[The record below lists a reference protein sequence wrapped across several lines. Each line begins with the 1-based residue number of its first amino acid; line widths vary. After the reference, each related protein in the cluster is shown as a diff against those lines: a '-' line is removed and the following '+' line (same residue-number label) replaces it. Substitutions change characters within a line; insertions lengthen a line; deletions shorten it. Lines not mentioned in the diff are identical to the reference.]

1 MYLVKGL
8 FTVKKKVGEVQLD
21 PIIKAEKLTFEY
33 ESLEEGGE
41 KITALNGVDVSIKKG
56 SFTAVLGRNGSG
68 KSTLAKNLNALYVPS
83 GGCVLVAGMDTAD
96 DSLVWEIRKT
106 AGMVFQNPDNQ
117 IVAAIVEDDV
127 AFGPENLGIP
137 SDEIRERIDA
147 AMKSVGIYEQRAK
160 SPSALSGGQK
170 QRAAIAGVIAM
181 KPQCIIFDEP
191 TAMLDPKGR
200 EDVMNIIKQLHKEGI
215 TIVLITHFM
224 EEASAA
230 DRVIIMNNGSIA
242 ADGMPSE
249 IFSQS
254 EIIQKAGL
262 EAPAAARIAEM
273 LRGRGVNVPQ
283 SALTINELAQWLAD
297 AGAGAGTVSIN
308 ENTANNKADA
318 AKVTTPHGDQ
328 QTADKSAASE
338 SAACGAVSTDYAEAM
353 HASETKGI
361 SISVE
366 NITHIYNKG
375 RPDETAALDGVS
387 FTVEPGEFV
396 GIIGHTGSGK
406 STLIQHL
413 NGLLKPDSG
422 RIIPEPDRNIRKK
435 IGLVF
440 QYPEY
445 QLFEETVAKDIAFG
459 PKNLGANSGEIE
471 SLVREAMELVGL
483 PYELY
488 AERSPFELS
497 GGQKRRAAIA
507 GVLAMRPEVLILDEP
522 TAGLDPQAHKE
533 ILEMIEDIRRRRRC
547 SVVLVSHNM
556 DDVAKL
562 CGKVLVM
569 HNGKL
574 VLQGTPKEVFSH
586 DVMLKEIGLGL
597 PPGGELIYEMK
608 KHGVSAID
616 DAIDESSA
624 ADAVLKYLGR

>member
-1 MYLVKGL
+1 M
-8 FTVKKKVGEVQLD
+8 D

-41 KITALNGVDVSIKKG
+41 KITALNGVDINIKKG

-68 KSTLAKNLNALYVPS
+68 KSTLAKNFNALYVPS
-83 GGCVLVAGMDTAD
+83 GGRVLVAGMDTAD
-96 DSLVWEIRKT
+96 DALVWEIRKT

-242 ADGMPSE
+242 ADGTPSE
-249 IFSQS
+249 IFAQS
-254 EIIQKAGL
+254 DIIKEAGL

-283 SALTINELAQWLAD
+283 DALTINELARWLA
-297 AGAGAGTVSIN
+297 G
-308 ENTANNKADA
+308 A
-318 AKVTTPHGDQ
+318 AKVTTPHGDR
-328 QTADKSAASE
+328 QTAGECAAFEKSNSGSGAERTDSAEIVYASE
-338 SAACGAVSTDYAEAM
+338 A
-353 HASETKGI
+353 KGI

-422 RIIPEPDRNIRKK
+422 RIIPEPDKNVRKK

-459 PKNLGANSGEIE
+459 PKNLGADSEEIE

-488 AERSPFELS
+488 ADRSPFELS

-533 ILEMIEDIRRRRRC
+533 ILDMIEDIRRRRGC

-597 PPGGELIYEMK
+597 PSGGELIYEMK

-616 DAIDESSA
+616 DATDESSA
-624 ADAVLKYLGR
+624 ADAVLKYLCR